1 MFSFSILKSPL
12 RFSDVEVIAILETCF
27 VNDLRSL
34 GTIYVIFACKEFK
47 DLVQSL
53 VSTLNRAQQL
63 LANIRSISSAPPP
76 IVASEFTLRL
86 QSGYS
91 QE

>member
-34 GTIYVIFACKEFK
+34 GTIHVIFACKERFG
-47 DLVQSL
+47 
-53 VSTLNRAQQL
+53 A
-63 LANIRSISSAPPP
+63 
-76 IVASEFTLRL
+76 FTGL
-86 QSGYS
+86 YTK
-91 QE
+91 